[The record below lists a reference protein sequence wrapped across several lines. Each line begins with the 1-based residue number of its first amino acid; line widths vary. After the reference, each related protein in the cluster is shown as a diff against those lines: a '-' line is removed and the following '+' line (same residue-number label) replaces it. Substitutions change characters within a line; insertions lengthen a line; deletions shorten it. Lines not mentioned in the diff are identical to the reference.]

1 MLDELGVKPPYFG
14 TAQRLW
20 VAALILGFIGVVA
33 WFDSVDFYHR
43 HFFDTGPIVAADNLV
58 RIVFVAIFSWLIYAP
73 GAAAAALIMPA
84 DERAALTPPERAAL
98 GFGIGVGI
106 WHVVMLI
113 LGLLGLYDRPV
124 IVGLCL
130 VVVVASARHFA
141 NVAVAGW
148 RSFSLGCAELRH
160 GRATPQRIGT
170 ILIVAAAVWLLLLRG
185 LFPGGGGDYYTH
197 YFYYYLE
204 VLKNHGLA
212 PNDVW
217 YHYYYSKGSGLA
229 FLGMLLTDPE
239 APALTTYPCVVFAA
253 VAIAALAAR
262 MAPNSLWPAAGAV
275 IYLFYY
281 LVSFSADGGG
291 QFQKDHEEVAALV
304 ALTAWALC
312 MERRR
317 AAPRQFRVMGPA
329 TAIATALVTP
339 PIAILLGFFVGL
351 LAAWSMVRRRW
362 SDMWGYSVVV
372 AAIASAVLA
381 VFVVSYLQTGLASD
395 QALDLML

>member
-1 MLDELGVKPPYFG
+1 MRRELGAKPPIAGFVKTQVLAG
-14 TAQRLW
+14 
-20 VAALILGFIGVVA
+20 AALICGFIGVVA
-33 WFDSVDFYHR
+33 WFDAVDFYHR
-43 HFFDTGPIVAADNLV
+43 HFFDAGPIVAADNLV
-58 RIVFVAIFSWLIYAP
+58 RIVFVVIFSWLIYAP
-73 GAAAAALIMPA
+73 GAAVAALAMSA
-84 DERAALTPPERAAL
+84 DERAALPPAERAVL
-98 GFGIGVGI
+98 GFGIGLGI

-113 LGLLGLYDRPV
+113 LGLAGLYYRPV
-124 IVGLCL
+124 IAGLCL
-130 VVVVASARHFA
+130 AVVVVSARHFA
-141 NVAVAGW
+141 NVAIAGW
-148 RSFSLGCAELRH
+148 RSFAVGFAGLRH
-160 GRATPQRIGT
+160 GRAAPERIGI
-170 ILIVAAAVWLLLLRG
+170 ILIGVAAVWLLLLRG

-253 VAIAALAAR
+253 VAIATLAAR

-312 MERRR
+312 
-317 AAPRQFRVMGPA
+317 
-329 TAIATALVTP
+329 
-339 PIAILLGFFVGL
+339 
-351 LAAWSMVRRRW
+351 
-362 SDMWGYSVVV
+362 
-372 AAIASAVLA
+372 
-381 VFVVSYLQTGLASD
+381 
-395 QALDLML
+395 